1 MSAARQLTLSVLA
14 AAALV
19 LLLAVGIAAATEASP
34 SAAPAGPRLAVAKIN
49 WKPQRTTLISVDAN
63 GRRQARLA
71 GGEPEGPIYTLTTLS
86 PLSWRPDGSEV
97 AFDGVG
103 TIVVAKAD
111 GSGTHE
117 LNLAGAESPIYAP
130 DNETLAF
137 TRTEG
142 RKAAAAWTVNLATGA
157 QRRITPLRNGLE
169 YVAASFSPDS
179 STLLATIVNHRK
191 GRVEPVALDLG
202 TGTERRLLAE
212 GREPVYSPDGT
223 KIALFRAAGP
233 NDYDDLFVLDVGS
246 GKLRRLTNTPDND
259 ELFVSWDPSG
269 QRLAF
274 DRYRGDH
281 YEWANSIIE
290 INADGSC
297 ETEVLAK
304 RRTVYYGASWQPG
317 PGRGAGRIDC

>member
-1 MSAARQLTLSVLA
+1 MLGRVIGVVAVVAMLATGVLLA
-14 AAALV
+14 AGGAGAAT
-19 LLLAVGIAAATEASP
+19 AAAP
-34 SAAPAGPRLAVAKIN
+34 SGP
-49 WKPQRTTLISVDAN
+49 
-63 GRRQARLA
+63 RLA
-71 GGEPEGPIYTLTTLS
+71 GGELEGPIYTLTLAR
-86 PLSWRPDGSEV
+86 LSWRPDGSEV

-117 LNLAGAESPIYAP
+117 LNVAGAEAPIYAP
-130 DNETLAF
+130 DNQTLAF
-137 TRTEG
+137 TRIEG
-142 RKAAAAWTVNLATGA
+142 RTTAAIWTINLATGA
-157 QRRITPLRNGLE
+157 QHRISPLRHGLE

-179 STLLATIVNHRK
+179 STLLATIVNRRNGK
-191 GRVEPVALDLG
+191 VEPVALDLQSG
-202 TGTERRLLAE
+202 AERHLAAD

-223 KIALFRAAGP
+223 KIALFREAGP
-233 NDYDDLFVLDVGS
+233 HDYDDLFVLDVAR
-246 GKLRRLTNTPDND
+246 GKLRRLTNTPDNE

-281 YEWANSIIE
+281 YEWANSIVE

-304 RRTVYYGASWQPG
+304 KRTIFYGAAWQPG
-317 PGRGAGRIDC
+317 PGRGAGRIDCQPSRR